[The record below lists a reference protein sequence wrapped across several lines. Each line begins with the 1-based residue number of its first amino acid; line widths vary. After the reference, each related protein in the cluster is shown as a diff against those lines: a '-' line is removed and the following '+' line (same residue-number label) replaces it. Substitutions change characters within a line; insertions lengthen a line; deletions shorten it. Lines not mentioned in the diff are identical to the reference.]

1 MFPNGNSPRRPG
13 GHRSPDGVDEVRFAV
28 GNQPAE
34 ERFQS
39 THAFGSAISR
49 ISSAA
54 EVCRRNRG
62 QSPVGMPVLSPNA
75 AGVFIVSAKP
85 RPQVVTESPM
95 NSCRNMLFQ
104 CPQVGETAMP
114 NAVVM
119 RPATEWT
126 VHVPVIELPAENTCW

>member
-1 MFPNGNSPRRPG
+1 M
-13 GHRSPDGVDEVRFAV
+13 DQVRFAFV
-28 GNQPAE
+28 KQPVE

-39 THAFGSAISR
+39 TRALGAAISR
-49 ISSAA
+49 ISTDA

-62 QSPVGMPVLSPNA
+62 QSPVGMPVPSPNA
-75 AGVFIVSAKP
+75 AAVSIVSAKP

-119 RPATEWT
+119 RPAT
-126 VHVPVIELPAENTCW
+126 